1 VRRIIPM
8 LVLGAVFLSGAQQ
21 VHGQGAP
28 WRAEAQTGC
37 SSAVITAYSVEQYPG
52 RTADGTPTPGN
63 AGVIAAASYN
73 YALGT
78 IVTVEGLGTYRVAD
92 RGHLGTNHIDVLMQT
107 TREALQ
113 FGRQIRTV
121 CQ

>member
-1 VRRIIPM
+1 MPI

-21 VHGQGAP
+21 ASGRSLSVV
-28 WRAEAQTGC
+28 AQQTC

-52 RTADGTPTPGN
+52 TTADGTRTPGN
-63 AGVIAAASYN
+63 AGVIAAASHN

-78 IVTVEGLGTYRVAD
+78 YITVEGLGTYRVAD
-92 RGHLGTNHIDVLMQT
+92 RGHLGANHIDVLMQT

-113 FGRQIRTV
+113 FGRQTRLV

>member
-1 VRRIIPM
+1 MGRIISAA
-8 LVLGAVFLSGAQQ
+8 VLCAVLLSGVQQ
-21 VHGQGAP
+21 VSG
-28 WRAEAQTGC
+28 RSLRVEAQAGC
-37 SSAVITAYSVEQYPG
+37 SQATITAYSVEQYPG

-73 YALGT
+73 YALGSY
-78 IVTVEGLGTYRVAD
+78 VTVEGLGTYRVAD
-92 RGHLGTNHIDVLMQT
+92 RGHLGANHVDVLMQT

-113 FGRQIRTV
+113 WGRQTRTV

>member
-1 VRRIIPM
+1 MRRLIITLALRG
-8 LVLGAVFLSGAQQ
+8 LVGLAVGHAFILAQDNCS
-21 VHGQGAP
+21 
-28 WRAEAQTGC
+28 RAT
-37 SSAVITAYSVEQYPG
+37 ITAYSIEQYPG

-78 IVTVEGLGTYRVAD
+78 IITVEGLGTYRVAD
-92 RGHLGTNHIDVLMQT
+92 RGHLGANHVDVLMQT
-107 TREALQ
+107 TREALN
-113 FGRQIRTV
+113 FGRQTRLV

>member
-1 VRRIIPM
+1 LRRLLPI
-8 LVLGAVFLSGAQQ
+8 LVLGAVLFSGAQQ
-21 VHGQGAP
+21 AHGQGVP
-28 WRAEAQTGC
+28 WRVAAQASC
-37 SSAVITAYSVEQYPG
+37 SMATITAYSVEQYPG

-78 IVTVEGLGTYRVAD
+78 IITVEGLGTYRVAD
-92 RGHLGTNHIDVLMQT
+92 RGHLGANHVDVLMQT

-113 FGRQIRTV
+113 WGRQQRQV
-121 CQ
+121 CW

>member
-1 VRRIIPM
+1 MRRFLPI
-8 LVLGAVFLSGAQQ
+8 LVLAAVFMSGAQQ

-28 WRAEAQTGC
+28 WRVVAQAGC

-52 RTADGTPTPGN
+52 RTVDGTPTRGN

-78 IVTVEGLGTYRVAD
+78 IITVDGLGTYRVAD
-92 RGHLGTNHIDVLMQT
+92 RGRLGANHIDVLMQT
-107 TREALQ
+107 TREAVQ
-113 FGRQIRTV
+113 WGRQTRTV